1 MGHPL
6 AKPFTNILSHQLLSS
21 SHYFEFQGKE
31 RPESLMQS
39 TAMICAEFPL
49 EEQPDTM
56 EALLT
61 AGFYC
66 HHVTDKST
74 VPRPPALPV
83 TIARASEHPFYA
95 APQHC
100 GVKTQDLLSRQ
111 TCHHHLPARATVPS
125 RSQLPSPSYSFTLL
139 SMPRA
144 GGHELLMELGISTPQ
159 LPGLQTSIRAAG
171 KHTGPIPSAPDPG
184 MFSSHF
190 WSCRHTPDSEH
201 AVFVLPWK
209 SSEMNKGTF
218 QEAFAKASVG
228 AVGSAEDERVSDSTS
243 SHTRGYSH
251 TERDAHFPSEFLSL
265 LLPLFKKHEP
275 QQPINPFRTH
285 MALNMCFLVA

>member
-1 MGHPL
+1 MRNPYV
-6 AKPFTNILSHQLLSS
+6 TERDILEQKQL
-21 SHYFEFQGKE
+21 F
-31 RPESLMQS
+31 ESLMQS

-95 APQHC
+95 APQFVSLQHC

-159 LPGLQTSIRAAG
+159 LRGAALVSLLAGRGFGYPRKINQSSPQERGQPGLEQSGKFFHAG
-171 KHTGPIPSAPDPG
+171 
-184 MFSSHF
+184 
-190 WSCRHTPDSEH
+190 CC
-201 AVFVLPWK
+201 FVW
-209 SSEMNKGTF
+209 M
-218 QEAFAKASVG
+218 
-228 AVGSAEDERVSDSTS
+228 
-243 SHTRGYSH
+243 
-251 TERDAHFPSEFLSL
+251 
-265 LLPLFKKHEP
+265 
-275 QQPINPFRTH
+275 
-285 MALNMCFLVA
+285 

>member
-1 MGHPL
+1 MRNPYV
-6 AKPFTNILSHQLLSS
+6 TERDILEQKQL
-21 SHYFEFQGKE
+21 F
-31 RPESLMQS
+31 ESLMQS

-159 LPGLQTSIRAAG
+159 LPAFDALKRDTNRAMLVLEVPQMILPAVW
-171 KHTGPIPSAPDPG
+171 PWSAL
-184 MFSSHF
+184 
-190 WSCRHTPDSEH
+190 
-201 AVFVLPWK
+201 A
-209 SSEMNKGTF
+209 
-218 QEAFAKASVG
+218 
-228 AVGSAEDERVSDSTS
+228 TS
-243 SHTRGYSH
+243 SHMLHSPGPW
-251 TERDAHFPSEFLSL
+251 APPGF
-265 LLPLFKKHEP
+265 
-275 QQPINPFRTH
+275 
-285 MALNMCFLVA
+285 

>member
-1 MGHPL
+1 MRNPYV
-6 AKPFTNILSHQLLSS
+6 TERDILEQKQL
-21 SHYFEFQGKE
+21 F
-31 RPESLMQS
+31 ESLMQS

-95 APQHC
+95 APQFVSLQHC

-159 LPGLQTSIRAAG
+159 LVRIHLDG
-171 KHTGPIPSAPDPG
+171 APQ
-184 MFSSHF
+184 FSSD
-190 WSCRHTPDSEH
+190 T
-201 AVFVLPWK
+201 V
-209 SSEMNKGTF
+209 
-218 QEAFAKASVG
+218 
-228 AVGSAEDERVSDSTS
+228 
-243 SHTRGYSH
+243 
-251 TERDAHFPSEFLSL
+251 FPSLPCSL
-265 LLPLFKKHEP
+265 TTCN
-275 QQPINPFRTH
+275 ISGY
-285 MALNMCFLVA
+285 